1 MWTYLVGY
9 KNSNVEFCIHKK
21 ENKKKFK
28 QSLRQENCIQEMNFT
43 VWDASTATLS
53 QETSSFM
60 IVT

>member
-9 KNSNVEFCIHKK
+9 KNSNVEFCIHK

-43 VWDASTATLS
+43 V
-53 QETSSFM
+53 
-60 IVT
+60 

>member
-9 KNSNVEFCIHKK
+9 KNSNVEFCIRKK

-43 VWDASTATLS
+43 V
-53 QETSSFM
+53 
-60 IVT
+60 